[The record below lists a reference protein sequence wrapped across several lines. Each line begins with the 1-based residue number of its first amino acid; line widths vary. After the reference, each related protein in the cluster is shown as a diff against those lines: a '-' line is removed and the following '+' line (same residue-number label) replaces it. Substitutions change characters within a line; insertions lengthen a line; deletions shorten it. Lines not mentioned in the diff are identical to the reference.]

1 MGLKGQLK
9 DLSVLDILQIVAFSK
24 KTGYLRIETHFGKA
38 AVVFKEG
45 LVVCAYSWST
55 LEEMRRL
62 IKADLGGV
70 REAIVQDQVEI
81 ALRELARLREGSF
94 SFQVTSSIAPDLD
107 GLNIGPFLLYEG
119 INPQHL
125 LLELAKALDE
135 GRRAP
140 APAVRPE
147 ASPMASP
154 PAPAQAPAP
163 PTAGPVN
170 GANGSPAAAAAVV
183 LVDDEPYVAEVL
195 AGELRSRGYR
205 VVTAGGPTE
214 GVDAVRKLLSSGAL
228 VLVTDLGMPSST
240 GKSFHGGFELVRL
253 LKKNKVNVP
262 VLLMAERMSE
272 VARAK
277 AKELGIDKVALK
289 PALSKLDP
297 DQYAS
302 DLRSFGAQ
310 LLEPIAGLA
319 QAQEKKGPALLDDE
333 SPSVLDYLNSMSEQ
347 LVNPTGP
354 VDISTTVLQVAAR
367 FLERGILFLLKDEG
381 AHALGGFGPGSPAT
395 PSGAGQVTLIVDL
408 KKVEPFAEVVGRRSV
423 LRMTAPAASLE
434 AALYARIGRGR
445 AGECLLL
452 PLLNNRKVLAIL
464 FGDNGA
470 SGRPLGK
477 LRALELFVAQ
487 AGMALENAFLHRKLR
502 QFESAR
508 PAAGP
513 SQS

>member
-24 KTGYLRIETHFGKA
+24 KTGYLRIESHFGKA

-70 REAIVQDQVEI
+70 REAIVQDQIEI

-107 GLNIGPFLLYEG
+107 GLNIAPFLLYEG

-125 LLELAKALDE
+125 LLELAKVLDE
-135 GRRAP
+135 GRRLP
-140 APAVRPE
+140 APAARPE
-147 ASPMASP
+147 APTTASP
-154 PAPAQAPAP
+154 AASAEAPAAE
-163 PTAGPVN
+163 PVN
-170 GANGSPAAAAAVV
+170 GTNRSPSAAATVV

-195 AGELRSRGYR
+195 ATELRSRGYR

-214 GVDAVRKLLSSGAL
+214 GVDAVRKLLSSEAL

-253 LKKNKVNVP
+253 LKKSKVKVP
-262 VLLMAERMSE
+262 VLLMAERLSE

-319 QAQEKKGPALLDDE
+319 QAQEKRKGPALLNDE

-367 FLERGILFLLKDEG
+367 FLERGILFLLKDEA

-395 PSGAGQVTLIVDL
+395 PSGAGQSTLIVDL

-423 LRMTAPAASLE
+423 LRMTAPVVSLE
-434 AALYARIGRGR
+434 GALYARIGRGR

-508 PAAGP
+508 PATGP
-513 SQS
+513 SQP